1 MGCKLMDAQLP
12 QYPEE
17 TRAVKLLD
25 GLKLDERSTAQLLLA
40 AGNRYNFQALLDAIR
55 AQSSTQLD

>member
-1 MGCKLMDAQLP
+1 MDAQLP

-55 AQSSTQLD
+55 VQSSTQLD

>member
-1 MGCKLMDAQLP
+1 MDAQLP